1 MHEALKAY
9 EELNKEGIA
18 VRIIDA
24 YSIKPLDKAT
34 ISKAAAETGI
44 LITVEDH
51 WPEGGLGDAVLASFA
66 CDGDSACGKNNGLQN
81 KGVAPRV
88 VKLAVGLMPDR
99 EHRKNCLMPQVFQL
113 NILSK
118 PSNPCKYPD

>member
-88 VKLAVGLMPDR
+88 VKLAVGSMPGSGT
-99 EHRKNCLMPQVFQL
+99 PQELLDAAGISAKHIVKAVKSL
-113 NILSK
+113 
-118 PSNPCKYPD
+118 